1 MHSFKRSYDYHKFAF
16 GMVNANMAEGSVEAL
31 LCNILGTGQLNR
43 LDSWH

>member
-1 MHSFKRSYDYHKFAF
+1 MHSFKRCYDYHKFDF

-31 LCNILGTGQLNR
+31 LCNILGIGQLNR